1 MVAAAA
7 QDNALCVCSCRGV
20 LLPAVDKQALAPCIG
35 PLHALP
41 AAQQRAPVCRPSWQT
56 GCTTRQSMSPSR
68 SGCPSL
74 SRPPSTPP
82 PTYVLRCAMGARR
95 ACHCPATSFV
105 NQHARALGAGSGAWA
120 QALQCGGVLAT
131 NERMLRGALLTM
143 LAVRI
148 VGTRVLLGS

>member
-1 MVAAAA
+1 
-7 QDNALCVCSCRGV
+7 
-20 LLPAVDKQALAPCIG
+20 
-35 PLHALP
+35 
-41 AAQQRAPVCRPSWQT
+41 
-56 GCTTRQSMSPSR
+56 
-68 SGCPSL
+68 
-74 SRPPSTPP
+74 
-82 PTYVLRCAMGARR
+82 MGARR